1 MLIDPCALLSL
12 LLSLLLFAFYIS
24 KIASSLSVSENNS
37 CLKFV
42 DHSLSHIY
50 VKVYIVPEHK
60 RATKRKTPLLILE
73 RKNEKANSKNNVKS
87 FDSEDEDSRKG
98 SAMQARRK
106 IVSSLRRGSQFSLK
120 KKKDNDQGNVIDFML
135 LAKRTLMKFDCL
147 GD

>member
-1 MLIDPCALLSL
+1 M
-12 LLSLLLFAFYIS
+12 
-24 KIASSLSVSENNS
+24 
-37 CLKFV
+37 
-42 DHSLSHIY
+42 SHIY

-98 SAMQARRK
+98 SAMHARRK

-135 LAKRTLMKFDCL
+135 LAKRTLMKFDWL